1 VRAICSWCRAEGAPA
16 DLGEREPLQDPAE
29 THGLCQRHL
38 TQLLGAARARPSA
51 GLRLLIVVTPGD
63 HSLLAH
69 LTRTMVG
76 VEGVRV
82 MVDRRHGERRREA
95 RPVPDER
102 RQADRRR
109 SLGVV
114 HSIGCTFV
122 RFGPAYILGASS
134 KARETIREVDPLG
147 VGSTKIQDRCS
158 DGLGW

>member
-1 VRAICSWCRAEGAPA
+1 VRAICAWCRSEGAPA

-29 THGLCQRHL
+29 THGLCERHM
-38 TQLLGAARARPSA
+38 TQLLGVGRSRPSA
-51 GLRLLIVVTPGD
+51 VLRLLIVVNRGD
-63 HSLLAH
+63 QSLFTYV
-69 LTRTMVG
+69 TRAMAG

-82 MVDRRHGERRREA
+82 MMDRRHGERRRRA

-122 RFGPAYILGASS
+122 RFGPAYGASS
-134 KARETIREVDPLG
+134 K
-147 VGSTKIQDRCS
+147 
-158 DGLGW
+158 